1 MEPVTHLL
9 TGACLSRLGFNRKT
23 ALATAAMVIAA
34 EIPDIDVVVYFV
46 DPVSGFAHH
55 RGFTHSL
62 IGIPFDALLTLGI
75 LKLYWSWRRRRKPL
89 PTGRSLEAWEQPRW
103 GLLFSFCCLATASH
117 LLLDFTNNYGLR
129 PFTPFYGK
137 WYSWDIVFIVE
148 PLMLGALLIGLVA
161 PAFARLI
168 GEEIA
173 SRSARRPPGGRG
185 GAIFA
190 LIFIL
195 ALWGLRDYQHRRA
208 VAGLNSLMYQNQE
221 PVRVSAYPYWINP
234 FQWFGVVETKDFF
247 ALVPVDS
254 AAGEIDPQGRMRI
267 RYKPPETPV
276 TLAAKGSYLG
286 QVYLDWAQYPLLE
299 VEQPG
304 TAGADY
310 TVRLFDLRFAYP
322 ERRGHPLGAAV
333 VLNPKLQVDDEYFER
348 TLRAARVGN

>member
-34 EIPDIDVVVYFV
+34 EIPDIDVVAYFY
-46 DPVSGFAHH
+46 DPVTGFAHH

-62 IGIPFDALLTLGI
+62 IGIPFDALLTLGV
-75 LKLYWSWRRRRKPL
+75 LWLYWAWRSRRKSL
-89 PTGRSLEAWEQPRW
+89 PADRPVEAWEKPRW
-103 GLLFSFCCLATASH
+103 GLLFLLCCLAVVSH
-117 LLLDFTNNYGLR
+117 LLLDFTNNYGVR

-137 WYSWDIVFIVE
+137 WYSWDIMFIVE
-148 PLMLGALLIGLVA
+148 PLMLGALFIGLVA

-168 GEEIA
+168 GEEVS
-173 SRSARRPPGGRG
+173 SRSARRLPGGRC
-185 GAIFA
+185 GALFA

-195 ALWGLRDYQHRRA
+195 ALWGVRDYQHRRA
-208 VAGLNSLMYQNQE
+208 VAGLGSLMYQNEE
-221 PVRVSAYPYWINP
+221 PIRVSAYPYWINP
-234 FQWFGVVETKDFF
+234 FQWFGVVETNDFF

-267 RYKPPETPV
+267 RYKPQETAV
-276 TLAAKGSYLG
+276 TLAAKRSLLG
-286 QVYLDWAQYPLLE
+286 RVYLDWAQYPFLE
-299 VEQPG
+299 VEEPE
-304 TAGADY
+304 TPGADY

-333 VLNPKLQVDDEYFER
+333 LLDRRLHVAGEYFER
-348 TLRAARVGN
+348 TQRAARVGN